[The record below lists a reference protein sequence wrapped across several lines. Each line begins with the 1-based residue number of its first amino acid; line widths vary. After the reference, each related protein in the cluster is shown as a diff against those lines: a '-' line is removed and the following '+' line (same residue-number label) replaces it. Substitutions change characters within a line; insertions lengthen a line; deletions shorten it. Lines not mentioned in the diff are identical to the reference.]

1 MQSQNFYQLRF
12 NSASPPHLA
21 ILLLHGPAMKRS
33 DLIYAATFGSA
44 SKFALKAKRFLN
56 SANIESSNW
65 LSLSKIRMLH
75 RCDSY
80 ILSHTEWKWHDLMK
94 AVPNR
99 YMWSKISQN
108 IKSTYVKVS
117 PATNLQPSMYASS
130 CFNCGFNV
138 LLQYSSRLSKGVLK
152 WNWC

>member
-1 MQSQNFYQLRF
+1 M
-12 NSASPPHLA
+12 
-21 ILLLHGPAMKRS
+21 
-33 DLIYAATFGSA
+33 
-44 SKFALKAKRFLN
+44 
-56 SANIESSNW
+56 
-65 LSLSKIRMLH
+65 
-75 RCDSY
+75 
-80 ILSHTEWKWHDLMK
+80 MK

-108 IKSTYVKVS
+108 MKSTYVKVS

-152 WNWC
+152 MELKTNIKHLEFTWMERSTVQGKTRSSSLKHSLGYKTLHVFSSCDTKAAWCTRPSKVKLEISPSKILPNP